1 MVKDVRVRFG
11 EYCFL
16 SSPMLLPSR
25 LSCHGSG
32 KSAPPHLFISH
43 VFRTPS
49 NHHRAIPSTLRQAVP
64 LWRVRYKIKHRVSLM
79 RALNLESYWVYFHW
93 PLGRRGRCEQT
104 VIVANISLKHQIYV
118 LMSTSSSQRSTFDVR
133 PSCTLVEDLYW
144 TGCRQIDSRGL
155 SRDAHLTDLRGLAQP
170 DCHSLVCWLIRT
182 GRARGKS
189 TATNFW
195 VEHTTGRWTPVKR
208 NRTRVKWGKKTHE
221 KKTSEAVPSFLRI
234 VFP

>member
-1 MVKDVRVRFG
+1 
-11 EYCFL
+11 
-16 SSPMLLPSR
+16 
-25 LSCHGSG
+25 
-32 KSAPPHLFISH
+32 
-43 VFRTPS
+43 
-49 NHHRAIPSTLRQAVP
+49 
-64 LWRVRYKIKHRVSLM
+64 M
-79 RALNLESYWVYFHW
+79 RAFHLESDWVYFHW
-93 PLGRRGRCEQT
+93 PLRQRGRCERT

-144 TGCRQIDSRGL
+144 TECRQIDSRGL

-170 DCHSLVCWLIRT
+170 DCHSLICWSIRT

-195 VEHTTGRWTPVKR
+195 VQHTTGRWSSVIDL
-208 NRTRVKWGKKTHE
+208 VSSGEKKLTK

-234 VFP
+234 IFPCSDILR